1 MVAQLLERNS
11 AGIDIRRFSAPSADE
26 WLGPESHMPNLRRE
40 LRQRNT
46 PVGGTAGAWMAG
58 ALFMAGL
65 AMGSFAAL
73 LIIRSRR
80 IL

>member
-11 AGIDIRRFSAPSADE
+11 AGIGIRQPSAPSADE
-26 WLGPESHMPNLRRE
+26 WLGAESHMPNLRRE

-46 PVGGTAGAWMAG
+46 PVGGSAGAWMAG